1 MKNIPNN
8 LISSIT
14 VKRPIQQT
22 TTTVEQPQND
32 YEDLNL
38 PFYYSI
44 GPTLGFWLIVLGVIL
59 LIVQYLGPF
68 IFFILLK
75 KRKNYICTH
84 CHRQF
89 LRKSKNPQICPT
101 CGGEV
106 IEMKNNK

>member
-44 GPTLGFWLIVLGVIL
+44 GPTL
-59 LIVQYLGPF
+59 
-68 IFFILLK
+68 
-75 KRKNYICTH
+75 
-84 CHRQF
+84 
-89 LRKSKNPQICPT
+89 
-101 CGGEV
+101 
-106 IEMKNNK
+106 